1 MGQNF
6 HTTEKMETLS
16 EDTFWP
22 MTKMTRICRDARD
35 VGAKMKINMLAVV
48 TDAIGSSVKNL
59 TEIEYLNKS

>member
-6 HTTEKMETLS
+6 HTTEMETLS
-16 EDTFWP
+16 EDAFWP
-22 MTKMTRICRDARD
+22 MTKMTGICRDARD
-35 VGAKMKINMLAVV
+35 VRAKMKINMLAVV